1 MFTVYS
7 SPFTVNNIPFLKNT
21 IILLSL
27 MAFAI
32 LGFYACEK
40 GNSQNNSAT
49 ISSIGTLEAIPKL
62 LNRNEKIQYGWEAV
76 QNIYGKQRK
85 ASWTTPMPKNRG

>member
-1 MFTVYS
+1 M
-7 SPFTVNNIPFLKNT
+7 KNT
-21 IILLSL
+21 ITLLSL

-32 LGFYACEK
+32 MGFYACEK
-40 GNSQNNSAT
+40 GNSQNNLAT
-49 ISSIGTLEAIPKL
+49 ISSIGILESIPKL
-62 LNRNEKIQYGWEAV
+62 LNRNEKIQYGKEWEAV